1 MAEPQS
7 APRLLS
13 CVDLTVDIADVVVTH
28 NLQWTVEAGQ
38 CWCILGR
45 NGIGK
50 TTLLHTLA
58 GLRTA
63 RSGSVA
69 LKGRALAGYK
79 RRNLARQLGILFQN
93 HEDPFP
99 ATVLETVLQGRHP
112 HLRAWQWETAED
124 NAIARQALAQFGLEA
139 FAQRNVQTLSGG
151 ERQRV
156 GLATLLAQDTQLLL
170 LDEPTNHLD
179 LHQRLE
185 ALGNLVSYCKANNK
199 AVVMV
204 LHDINLAARFADHA
218 LLVLGDGETRHGR
231 QSDILSTDILE
242 RLYGHPLVHL
252 HTPAGPA
259 WLPR

>member
-1 MAEPQS
+1 MAEPHS
-7 APRLLS
+7 APPLLR
-13 CVDLTVDIADVVVTH
+13 CVDLSVQIADVVVTR
-28 NLQWTVEAGQ
+28 NLQLSIEAGQ

-45 NGIGK
+45 NGVGK

-63 RSGSVA
+63 RSGSIA
-69 LKGRALAGYK
+69 LNGRALAAYK
-79 RRNLARQLGILFQN
+79 RRSLARQLGILFQN

-99 ATVLETVLQGRHP
+99 ATVLESVLQGRHP
-112 HLRAWQWETAED
+112 HLRAWQWESAED

-139 FAQRNVQTLSGG
+139 FAGRNVQTLSGG

-156 GLATLLAQDTQLLL
+156 ALATLLAQDTQLLL
-170 LDEPTNHLD
+170 LDEPSNHLD

-185 ALGNLVSYCKANNK
+185 ALGRLVSFCRANNK
-199 AVVMV
+199 ALVMV

-231 QSDILSTDILE
+231 QSDILDTGILE
-242 RLYGHPLVHL
+242 RLYGHPLVRL
-252 HTPAGPA
+252 DTPGGPA